1 MTKSQAL
8 GADSF
13 GVHAISTSST
23 VLPGG
28 DAEPA
33 LQRLELAKSR
43 DSSTALRPSG
53 VTHLHN
59 QSQLNPAVQARSHHL
74 LLIEGN

>member
-8 GADSF
+8 GADSS

-23 VLPGG
+23 VLSRG
-28 DAEPA
+28 DAEPV
-33 LQRLELAKSR
+33 LQRLQLAKSR
-43 DSSTALRPSG
+43 DSCTALMPSG
-53 VTHLHN
+53 AAHLHN